1 MIQNPVVLALTLGG
15 IVLGLRRLET
25 VPGPDRLFHYLPTAF
40 WCYFTPVLLSTFNIL
55 PTASPVY
62 SFLTGPVL
70 AACLLLLLLN
80 INLPAIFRLGPTAL
94 ASMFVGALGIG
105 IGAIIAWAL
114 WGGMLPPQTWK
125 GIGALSA
132 SWIGGN
138 ANMVAVKE
146 ALNTPDTVFAP
157 MVIVDTVITY
167 SWMAFL
173 VSLAPWQDTWDRWVK
188 ADRSALNEVSQ
199 RMETVGAG
207 TAGAQPASAWH
218 GLWLLGGALL
228 IGWGCLWVGGILPP
242 LGSALNAA
250 GWSFM
255 IVTLLGVLL
264 SLTPAARLERYG
276 ASHWGYLC
284 LYLLLAAHWR
294 ESATARYPARA
305 ADSRDGL
312 HLGWHSRT
320 DPRAVR
326 LVAQGA
332 ALFSRHLQPGQHRR
346 HRLDA
351 ARRRSVPAAPGAARS
366 IARHRRQ
373 RHRHLRRPRH
383 RRRLSLGLSLNALGI
398 NSRAVTFRP
407 QETSNFIRT

>member
-1 MIQNPVVLALTLGG
+1 VIHSPTVLALTLVG
-15 IVLGLRRLET
+15 IVLGVRRLET

-62 SFLTGPVL
+62 GFLTRYVL

-94 ASMFVGALGIG
+94 GSMTVGALGIG
-105 IGAIIAWAL
+105 IGAVAAWAF
-114 WGGMLPPQTWK
+114 WGRWLPPQTWK

-157 MVIVDTVITY
+157 MVIVDTVVTY
-167 SWMAFL
+167 SWMALL
-173 VSLAPWQDTWDRWVK
+173 VSLEPWQHHWDRWVQ
-188 ADRSALNEVSQ
+188 ADRRALEDVSQ
-199 RMETVGAG
+199 RMEQQTAG
-207 TAGAQPASAWH
+207 TPSEKSASAWH
-218 GLWLLGGALL
+218 GIWLLGGALL
-228 IGWGCLWVGGILPP
+228 LGWGCLWIGGKLPP

-255 IVTLLGVLL
+255 IVTLLGVAL

-284 LYLLLAAHWR
+284 LYLLLAAIGAKARLQDILRAPLILAMAYTWVGIHGLILAVYGWWR
-294 ESATARYPARA
+294 KVPLFFLVTSSQANIGGTASTP
-305 ADSRDGL
+305 
-312 HLGWHSRT
+312 
-320 DPRAVR
+320 
-326 LVAQGA
+326 LVAGV
-332 ALFSRHLQPGQHRR
+332 FQPQ
-346 HRLDA
+346 L
-351 ARRRSVPAAPGAARS
+351 AP
-366 IARHRRQ
+366 
-373 RHRHLRRPRH
+373 
-383 RRRLSLGLSLNALGI
+383 LGLLLAIAGNVIGTYAGLLI
-398 NSRAVTFRP
+398 AEACRWVRP
-407 QETSNFIRT
+407 